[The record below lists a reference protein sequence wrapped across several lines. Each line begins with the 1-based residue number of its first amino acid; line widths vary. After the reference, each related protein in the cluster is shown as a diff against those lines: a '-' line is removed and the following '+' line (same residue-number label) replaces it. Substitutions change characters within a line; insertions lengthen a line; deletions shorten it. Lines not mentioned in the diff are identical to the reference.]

1 LHLTEDE
8 PVDFNFAF
16 QPGGLDRAAP
26 LRLDASVRANPEA
39 RTNVFWRGKL
49 LVNAEDRPARV
60 GLEHPALSD
69 CREPPAFIGL
79 ADGVPLF
86 AADLSLWQPHEDA
99 AVIGQFTDTTSQIHP
114 GFADCRLAE
123 IRGMMPG
130 LTLLEGEAIATGR
143 ALLGWHA
150 THRFCANCGTPST
163 PEASGWHR
171 KCSSCG
177 TQHFPR
183 TDPVVIMAITRGD
196 RLLLG
201 RGPSWPERMYSLLA
215 GFVEPGE
222 TIENAVRRET
232 FEETGIGV
240 GKVDYVA
247 CQPWPFPMSLMF
259 GCIGEALDEA
269 ITLDPVELGDA
280 RWLSRDEVKV
290 VLRGEHPELAAPRSG
305 AIAGGL
311 IAAWAEERIG

>member
-1 LHLTEDE
+1 MF
-8 PVDFNFAF
+8 FNFAF

-49 LVNAEDRPARV
+49 LVDAQDRPARIA
-60 GLEHPALSD
+60 LEHPALAD

-86 AADLSLWQPHEDA
+86 AADLALWQPHEDA

-143 ALLGWHA
+143 ALLGWHSS
-150 THRFCANCGTPST
+150 HRFCANCGAPST

-171 KCSSCG
+171 KCPSCG

-232 FEETGIGV
+232 FEETGVGV
-240 GKVDYVA
+240 GKVDYIA

-259 GCIGEALDEA
+259 GCIGAALDEA

-280 RWLSRDEVKV
+280 RWLSRDEVKA
-290 VLRGEHPELAAPRSG
+290 VLRGDHPDIAAPRPG

-311 IAAWAEERIG
+311 IAAWAEGRIG

>member
-1 LHLTEDE
+1 MN
-8 PVDFNFAF
+8 FNFAF

-26 LRLDASVRANPEA
+26 LRTDASVRANPAA
-39 RTNVFWRGKL
+39 RTNLFWRGKL
-49 LVNAEDRPARV
+49 LVDATDHPARIA
-60 GLEHPALSD
+60 LDHPALTD
-69 CREPPAFIGL
+69 CREPPAFVGL
-79 ADGVPLF
+79 ADGLPVF

-114 GFADCRLAE
+114 GFADCRFAE
-123 IRGMMPG
+123 IRGLMPT

-150 THRFCANCGTPST
+150 THRFCANCGTPSM

-171 KCSSCG
+171 KCPSCG

-201 RGPSWPERMYSLLA
+201 RGPSWPEKMYSLLA

-232 FEETGIGV
+232 FEETGVGV
-240 GKVDYVA
+240 GQVDYVA

-280 RWLSRDEVKV
+280 RWLSRDEVKT
-290 VLRGEHPELAAPRSG
+290 VLRGEHPEISAPRQG
-305 AIAGGL
+305 AIAGGI
-311 IAAWAEERIG
+311 IAAWAEGRIG

>member
-1 LHLTEDE
+1 
-8 PVDFNFAF
+8 VNFNFAF

-26 LRLDASVRANPEA
+26 LRMDTSVRANSAA
-39 RTNVFWRGKL
+39 RTNLFWRGKL
-49 LVNAEDRPARV
+49 LVDGNDHPAQV
-60 GLEHPALSD
+60 ALDHPALAD

-79 ADGVPLF
+79 ADGTPLF

-114 GFADCRLAE
+114 GFADCRFAE
-123 IRGMMPG
+123 IRGLMPT
-130 LTLLEGEAIATGR
+130 LTLLEGESIATGR
-143 ALLGWHA
+143 ALLGWHS
-150 THRFCANCGTPST
+150 THRFCANCGTPGT

-171 KCSSCG
+171 KCPSCG

-201 RGPSWPERMYSLLA
+201 RGPSWPEKMYSLLA

-232 FEETGIGV
+232 FEETGVGV
-240 GKVDYVA
+240 GKVGYVA

-280 RWLSRDEVKV
+280 RWLSRDEVKT
-290 VLRGEHPELAAPRSG
+290 VLRGEHPEISAPRQG
-305 AIAGGL
+305 AIAGGI
-311 IAAWAEERIG
+311 IAAWAEGRIG